1 MAKLSDIINNEKEA
15 KKTPDDVATRLME
28 LEESSVKDKQV
39 TIRINSGLYRKYEKV
54 CKKLGF
60 KPKSQHKCQAE
71 SRLSRLFEYFCI
83 LF

>member
-15 KKTPDDVATRLME
+15 KKTPDDVATRQME

-54 CKKLGF
+54 CKKLGSTCNGMMTMIVTKF
-60 KPKSQHKCQAE
+60 VNENKE
-71 SRLSRLFEYFCI
+71 LLD
-83 LF
+83 

>member
-1 MAKLSDIINNEKEA
+1 MAKLSDILNNEKEA

-54 CKKLGF
+54 CKKLGSTCNGMMTMLVTKF
-60 KPKSQHKCQAE
+60 VNENKE
-71 SRLSRLFEYFCI
+71 LLN
-83 LF
+83 

>member
-54 CKKLGF
+54 CKKLGSTCNGMMTMIVTKF
-60 KPKSQHKCQAE
+60 VNENKE
-71 SRLSRLFEYFCI
+71 LLD
-83 LF
+83 